1 MCLNEWKCGHKVYIH
16 TRKNVFNFVFI
27 TLPFL
32 LTIKEKL
39 NYDSELHS
47 FITCIKETNVNHK
60 FKNSFQKYKM
70 IINVTLHCMT
80 LTIYSLCWFVNNVS
94 TNQQK
99 IKCKDILILLNKSP
113 SSEVACQNRFKRKNR
128 ISRNEIK

>member
-1 MCLNEWKCGHKVYIH
+1 MNENVVTRFTYIH

-47 FITCIKETNVNHK
+47 FITCIKETDVNHK

-80 LTIYSLCWFVNNVS
+80 LS
-94 TNQQK
+94 TPFAGLLIKFQLINK
-99 IKCKDILILLNKSP
+99 KSKCKDILILLIKSP